1 MSVPGGTSLLTH
13 PLCVMHTAYRK
24 PSAKA
29 PVMRCLTEAVQSAM
43 IGIDVLLPETGEVD
57 GQQEA
62 PTAEHAPHKEGA
74 DVSART
80 APGGPGRAGCT
91 PGRPPGNRAAI
102 LQRRT
107 LRRAAA
113 PAPHESRS
121 RLASSPRHPPD
132 THAGA
137 AGCLFG
143 PAGAV
148 RLLRVRLSRA
158 RKSAAGHVAGRAPGC
173 GARPDARHPCLPGAQ
188 PRVCGQSPP
197 RALQEPR
204 ARPQQYREQAQRYRA
219 ALCRADARWGTPEG
233 VSAVAQRPAR
243 GADRLGRPGGH
254 TWPLS
259 AYQVRP
265 LAQTPRL

>member
-43 IGIDVLLPETGEVD
+43 IEIDVLLPETGEVD

-62 PTAEHAPHKEGA
+62 PTAEHAPHKEDA

-121 RLASSPRHPPD
+121 RLASSPRHPPH
-132 THAGA
+132 THARA
-137 AGCLFG
+137 AGLLFG
-143 PAGAV
+143 PTEGTL
-148 RLLRVRLSRA
+148 LLRERHFSPGE
-158 RKSAAGHVAGRAPGC
+158 SSPGC
-173 GARPDARHPCLPGAQ
+173 
-188 PRVCGQSPP
+188 
-197 RALQEPR
+197 
-204 ARPQQYREQAQRYRA
+204 
-219 ALCRADARWGTPEG
+219 
-233 VSAVAQRPAR
+233 
-243 GADRLGRPGGH
+243 
-254 TWPLS
+254 
-259 AYQVRP
+259 
-265 LAQTPRL
+265 